1 MKLHELHDNEG
12 ANRKKKRI
20 GRGPGS
26 GKGKTGGRGIKGQK
40 SRSGVAINGYEGGQ
54 MPLQRRVPKFGF
66 KNPNRVE
73 YKGINLD
80 TIQALVEKTGLK
92 AVAPA
97 DLIANGLA
105 NKHDL
110 VKILGRGELTAGVE
124 VSAHQFSKS
133 ATAAIEGAGGKC
145 STIDRH
151 AK

>member
-1 MKLHELHDNEG
+1 MNLSNLTPASG
-12 ANRKKKRI
+12 SRKQRKRV
-20 GRGPGS
+20 GRGEGS
-26 GKGKTGGRGIKGQK
+26 GHGGTSTRGHK
-40 SRSGVAINGYEGGQ
+40 SKIGFEGGQ

-97 DLIANGLA
+97 DLVANGLA

-124 VSAHQFSKS
+124 VSAHQFSKTAS
-133 ATAAIEGAGGKC
+133 AAIEGAGGKC

>member
-1 MKLHELHDNEG
+1 
-12 ANRKKKRI
+12 
-20 GRGPGS
+20 
-26 GKGKTGGRGIKGQK
+26 
-40 SRSGVAINGYEGGQ
+40 

-66 KNPNRVE
+66 TNPNRVE

-80 TIQALVEKTGLK
+80 TLQALVDKTGLK
-92 AVAPA
+92 AIAPA
-97 DLIANGLA
+97 DLVANGLA
-105 NKHDL
+105 GKHDL
-110 VKILGRGELTAGVE
+110 VKILGRGELSAGVE

>member
-1 MKLHELHDNEG
+1 MNLSNLTPASG
-12 ANRKKKRI
+12 SRKQRKRV
-20 GRGPGS
+20 GRGEGS
-26 GKGKTGGRGIKGQK
+26 GHGGTSTRGHNGAK
-40 SRSGVAINGYEGGQ
+40 SRSGYKSK
-54 MPLQRRVPKFGF
+54 RRVPKFGF

-73 YKGINLD
+73 YKGSNLD

-97 DLIANGLA
+97 DLVANGLA

-124 VSAHQFSKS
+124 VSAHQFSKTAS
-133 ATAAIEGAGGKC
+133 AAIEGAGGKC